1 MYKSEKINEYTYK
14 ILDSYDEA
22 MYLIAG
28 SQKALLI
35 DAGMEKQSLYKYVSS
50 LTTKPILLAINT
62 WSY

>member
-35 DAGMEKQSLYKYVSS
+35 DAGM
-50 LTTKPILLAINT
+50 
-62 WSY
+62 